1 MVLIGALESPYLL
14 LSHPTVALA
23 SHIIITL
30 TFTLHNSSLPPS
42 KQDDGALPPALVKA
56 LDRVKQGADYMPK
69 AQLYRQLESQL
80 GTEWR
85 DKFAEFDEIPIA
97 AASIGQV
104 RAMVGECTHLLTGFI
119 SFWPGGGDINKNA
132 ATCEE
137 CSFMFGN
144 QTNPSPPHVRH
155 NDNLHNHTTT

>member
-1 MVLIGALESPYLL
+1 
-14 LSHPTVALA
+14 
-23 SHIIITL
+23 
-30 TFTLHNSSLPPS
+30 
-42 KQDDGALPPALVKA
+42 
-56 LDRVKQGADYMPK
+56 MPK

-119 SFWPGGGDINKNA
+119 SF
-132 ATCEE
+132 
-137 CSFMFGN
+137 
-144 QTNPSPPHVRH
+144 
-155 NDNLHNHTTT
+155 